1 MRSNPTKFNAIQTKL
16 ALSILLRV
24 RIVINHDHQQM
35 RIMTA

>member
-1 MRSNPTKFNAIQTKL
+1 MRSNPIKFNAIQTII
-16 ALSILLRV
+16 ALSMLVRV